1 MMKNYVKIR
10 LGQVHS
16 LQQTLTTYHIS
27 TYIQPTYV
35 SWKTKNSKIHT
46 FPSARSIALGRGRMH

>member
-1 MMKNYVKIR
+1 MMKNYVKIK

-27 TYIQPTYV
+27 TYSQPTYV

-46 FPSARSIALGRGRMH
+46 FPRAIMLAQLL